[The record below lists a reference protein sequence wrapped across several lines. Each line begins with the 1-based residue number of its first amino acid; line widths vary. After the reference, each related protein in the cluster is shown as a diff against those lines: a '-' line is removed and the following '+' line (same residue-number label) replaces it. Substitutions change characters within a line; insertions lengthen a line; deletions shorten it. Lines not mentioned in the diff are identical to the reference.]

1 MQQLPP
7 IYSIGPFELLTHQII
22 PKYNNSNNL
31 ITSINS
37 SLWKEES
44 GWKEWL
50 DSKEPQS
57 VVYVNFGSITT
68 LTQEQFMEFACGL
81 ANSKKHFLWVIR
93 PDLVKNSKYDAP
105 ILPQEFVTETKERG
119 MLAIGGCVE
128 WGIGMEIGSEVKR
141 GEVEKLLRELM
152 DGKEGMEMKKRAMDW
167 KNEAEVAVA
176 LGVPLTKT

>member
-1 MQQLPP
+1 MKDIRLKDFPTFIRSTNPDEFMFNFMVDSVNASNHKASAILLNTFESLEQQVLNSLHSMQQLPP

-105 ILPQEFVTETKERG
+105 ILPQEFVIETKERG
-119 MLAIGGCVE
+119 MLVSWC
-128 WGIGMEIGSEVKR
+128 S
-141 GEVEKLLRELM
+141 
-152 DGKEGMEMKKRAMDW
+152 
-167 KNEAEVAVA
+167 
-176 LGVPLTKT
+176 